1 MDIPYSIPF
10 DLTTWAAC
18 AVIILGAY
26 VIFGITTFGAAM
38 FTVPALS
45 YFFPLNFVLP
55 MCALLDVSAALTL
68 GSRFSKEADRGELK
82 GMAPCSLAGAV
93 AGVTALVTLPQQA
106 TIAAFGLFLLCY
118 GLYSL
123 FAGAPQI
130 GIARHP
136 WAVISGF
143 CGGAAGTMFGVGAPP
158 YAIYLS
164 RRLPDKAVL
173 RATLSNMVLLSTS
186 IRTLVFLFGGLI
198 LIDRVIGTAL
208 LLPFALGG
216 IWAGHHIQLGV
227 SRETLLKVIG
237 VLLLLIGGSLI
248 IRVLR
253 S

>member
-1 MDIPYSIPF
+1 MDLPF
-10 DLTTWAAC
+10 DFATWVAC
-18 AVIILGAY
+18 AAIVGGAY
-26 VIFGITTFGAAM
+26 VIFGITAFGAAM

-45 YFFPLNFVLP
+45 FFFPLDFVLP
-55 MCALLDVSAALTL
+55 MCVLLDVSAAFAL
-68 GSRFSKEADRGELK
+68 GSRFSKDADRSELK
-82 GMAPCSLAGAV
+82 WMAPCSLAGAV
-93 AGVTALVTLPQQA
+93 AGVTALVTIPQQA
-106 TIAAFGLFLLCY
+106 TIAAFGAFLFSY

-123 FAGAPQI
+123 FAGAPQT

-143 CGGAAGTMFGVGAPP
+143 CGGAAGTLFGVGAPP

-186 IRTLVFLFGGLI
+186 IRALVFLAGGLI
-198 LIDRVIGTAL
+198 LWDRIIGALL

-216 IWAGHHIQLGV
+216 IWAGHRIQLKA
-227 SRETLLKVIG
+227 SREMLLKVIG
-237 VLLLLIGGSLI
+237 VLLLLIGVSLI
-248 IRVLR
+248 ARVLR